1 MHRLWPTMNY
11 YFIIITRRGKKKEK
25 RRRWRLLERRGER
38 RERARPATALLNC
51 NVLGAHT
58 VVCGGHSQI
67 FGLRGER
74 ESAISRRTLSLS
86 GARQEKGSFFADNT
100 ANKAK
105 KIKGNPAN
113 CAPRAG

>member
-11 YFIIITRRGKKKEK
+11 YFIIVTRRGKKKEK

-38 RERARPATALLNC
+38 ERERPATALLNC

-67 FGLRGER
+67 FGLRRAR
-74 ESAISRRTLSLS
+74 ECYLLPDALSCTLSP
-86 GARQEKGSFFADNT
+86 GPGKKKGRFLQIT
-100 ANKAK
+100 ER
-105 KIKGNPAN
+105 IKL
-113 CAPRAG
+113 RK